1 MKFIVRWLFRLL
13 ILAIMLAIATVLLKD
28 TILKELAEVRFR
40 RETGLEVDIGRLEV
54 GLLSPTVTVED
65 LKLYNP
71 PEFGGAPF
79 VVLPELHFEYD
90 RGAFATG
97 ALHLRLL
104 RVNLAEISFVQNAAG
119 QWNIQVI
126 KEKFAEPARAAGRT
140 PLRFA
145 GIDTLNLTLGRVRRQ
160 RLGAPAEDAAINL
173 GVRGEV
179 ITNLKTEKDLYLTL
193 ARLALRGGLLRLL
206 PPSAS
211 TNVLPAP
218 LVPAPS
224 AQVPSARSH

>member
-13 ILAIMLAIATVLLKD
+13 ILAIVLAIAAVLLKD

-40 RETGLEVDIGRLEV
+40 HETGLEVDIGRLEV

-119 QWNIQVI
+119 RWNIQEI
-126 KEKFAEPARAAGRT
+126 KDRFMEPARAAGRT

-160 RLGAPAEDAAINL
+160 YLAAPTNNAAINL
-173 GVRGEV
+173 GVRGEIV
-179 ITNLKTEKDLYLTL
+179 TNLKTEKDLYLTL
-193 ARLALRGGLLRLL
+193 AKLALRGGLLRLL

-218 LVPAPS
+218 LVPLSPTPAPS
-224 AQVPSARSH
+224 ARPR